1 MELRTRE
8 LVYGETQKMRKQCK
22 KCKEAFDANDE
33 FDMFCSPE
41 CKQEALADLDKDSDE
56 CLSCQ

>member
-1 MELRTRE
+1 MVGVLE
-8 LVYGETQKMRKQCK
+8 MRKQCK

-33 FDMFCSPE
+33 LDLFCSQQ
-41 CKQEALADLDKDSDE
+41 CKEEALADLDSDSDE

>member
-1 MELRTRE
+1 
-8 LVYGETQKMRKQCK
+8 MRKQCK

-33 FDMFCSPE
+33 FDMFCSQQ
-41 CKQEALADLDKDSDE
+41 CKEEALADLDKDSDE

>member
-1 MELRTRE
+1 MAGNPDRE
-8 LVYGETQKMRKQCK
+8 DAKTIRRQCK

-33 FDMFCSPE
+33 LDLFCSQE
-41 CKQEALADLDKDSDE
+41 CKEEALADLDSDSDE